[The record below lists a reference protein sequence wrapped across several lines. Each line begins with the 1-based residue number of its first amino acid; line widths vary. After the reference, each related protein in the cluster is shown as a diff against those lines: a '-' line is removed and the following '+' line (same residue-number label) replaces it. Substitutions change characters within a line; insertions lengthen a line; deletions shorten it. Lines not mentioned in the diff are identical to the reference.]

1 MRKKKGV
8 TTVIFLKYC
17 SFCKSYRDCWQGTP
31 VGGLLLCCAY
41 LFTTQF
47 HLPYRQKKTPS
58 IYMRRGGGRLW
69 LAIKLK
75 QKQFFSFHK
84 FVIIVFLF
92 LLLRCG
98 SVLRIMDSLIFSVST
113 VFNERKMYS
122 NWTRKSCINFLRLL
136 LKKWVRLTTYFCAE
150 LWSNGNVLI

>member
-58 IYMRRGGGRLW
+58 IYMRRGGG
-69 LAIKLK
+69 AFVISNQIKTKTIFFLS
-75 QKQFFSFHK
+75 QVRNHCVSIFASSMWFSSANYGFPHFFSFYCFQWEKNVQQLDKKELHK
-84 FVIIVFLF
+84 FSSASFKEM
-92 LLLRCG
+92 
-98 SVLRIMDSLIFSVST
+98 S
-113 VFNERKMYS
+113 
-122 NWTRKSCINFLRLL
+122 
-136 LKKWVRLTTYFCAE
+136 
-150 LWSNGNVLI
+150 